1 MTNNQTNIALNG
13 IGFYGKAA
21 TSLVGKNR
29 LKLLVNPEGPAPE
42 DTDDEE
48 RLRETYTQRR
58 LGYGIPSQYKDKACV
73 NTPDVSI
80 IPTILRNM

>member
-13 IGFYGKAA
+13 IGFYGKGA
-21 TSLVGKNR
+21 TNLVDKNR
-29 LKLLVNPEGPAPE
+29 FKLQVNNDIPPPD
-42 DTDDEE
+42 DTDDED
-48 RLRETYTQRR
+48 RLNETYTQRR

-80 IPTILRNM
+80 IPTLFRNM